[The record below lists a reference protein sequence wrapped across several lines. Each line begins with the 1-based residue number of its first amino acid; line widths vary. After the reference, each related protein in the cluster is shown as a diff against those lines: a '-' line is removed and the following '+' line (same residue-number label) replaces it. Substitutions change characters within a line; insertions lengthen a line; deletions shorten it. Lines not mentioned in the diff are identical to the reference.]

1 MEQKEIKLDEGKFA
15 IGVETL
21 QKDSDEPSA
30 MANYLSKIAIVTRQD
45 GVLRLSLLLQSQKTI
60 TGFQVEKQA
69 GELVEAV
76 EKKVDD
82 EMDRRFEMFELEHLP
97 SILNVRVQYEVDHE
111 GQKFKGDEALRLH
124 FNEESLEKLD

>member
-1 MEQKEIKLDEGKFA
+1 MGKTDINIEEGKYA

-21 QKDSDEPSA
+21 QKDTDEPSA

-45 GVLRLSLLLQSQKTI
+45 DILRLSLLLQSQKTI
-60 TGFQVEKQA
+60 TGFQVENQA
-69 GELVEAV
+69 GELAEAI

-111 GQKFKGDEALRLH
+111 GQKFKGDEALRLN